1 MTEEDEAFNEIE
13 RMSSVRQEIL
23 RTLNRKRQI
32 QEAERAF
39 DEQYLIWK
47 RNQAESEGSMKQDE
61 MQKIWEALRSIYGDD
76 MTAATLVVL
85 TKDGETAVKFTTI
98 TFPQGEK
105 YDTR

>member
-39 DEQYLIWK
+39 DEQYPIWK
-47 RNQAESEGSMKQDE
+47 RN
-61 MQKIWEALRSIYGDD
+61 EALEEV
-76 MTAATLVVL
+76 AVEL
-85 TKDGETAVKFTTI
+85 ETKFTGP
-98 TFPQGEK
+98 FGR
-105 YDTR
+105 DTVASFAAYIRGMKK